1 MINFISG
8 IREINEFLNVL
19 SSRKELEAVNVKN
32 KVREILDN
40 VKTYGDKAL
49 IEYTKQFD
57 GVELTKET
65 IRVSESEI
73 DEAYKKVDGK
83 LIDIIRR
90 ASGNIR
96 SFHEKIKEKSW
107 IDAENEGILLGQI
120 VRPLEIVGIYVPG
133 GTAPLISTILMTA
146 IPAKVAGVEKVIMAT
161 PPGGT
166 HGINPYMLVA
176 AREAGVASI
185 YRVGGAQAVCAM
197 ALGTETIE
205 KVDKIAGPGNIYVA
219 EAKRSVYGY
228 CDIDMVAG
236 PSEILVIADES
247 ANPAYI
253 AADLLSQAEH
263 DIYASSILV
272 TVSQKLAE
280 EVREQITTQL
290 EKLDRKDIIQ
300 NSLKN
305 YSAIILCD
313 DIKSAVDLSNKIA
326 PEHLELCVANPFDL
340 IGDVRN
346 AGAIFLGSY
355 APEPLGDYFA
365 GPNHVLPT
373 GGSARFFS
381 PLCTSDFLKKS
392 SVIYYTEKALFNVYE
407 DVAKFAEAEGLSA
420 HANAVRIRF
429 S

>member
-146 IPAKVAGVEKVIMAT
+146 IPAKVA
-161 PPGGT
+161 
-166 HGINPYMLVA
+166 
-176 AREAGVASI
+176 
-185 YRVGGAQAVCAM
+185 
-197 ALGTETIE
+197 
-205 KVDKIAGPGNIYVA
+205 
-219 EAKRSVYGY
+219 
-228 CDIDMVAG
+228 
-236 PSEILVIADES
+236 
-247 ANPAYI
+247 
-253 AADLLSQAEH
+253 
-263 DIYASSILV
+263 
-272 TVSQKLAE
+272 
-280 EVREQITTQL
+280 
-290 EKLDRKDIIQ
+290 
-300 NSLKN
+300 
-305 YSAIILCD
+305 
-313 DIKSAVDLSNKIA
+313 
-326 PEHLELCVANPFDL
+326 
-340 IGDVRN
+340 
-346 AGAIFLGSY
+346 
-355 APEPLGDYFA
+355 
-365 GPNHVLPT
+365 
-373 GGSARFFS
+373 
-381 PLCTSDFLKKS
+381 
-392 SVIYYTEKALFNVYE
+392 
-407 DVAKFAEAEGLSA
+407 
-420 HANAVRIRF
+420 
-429 S
+429 